1 VGGICRKGRKEG
13 FQPGMKE
20 WGVMDDGNVESME
33 PMEEVDETYREKN
46 L

>member
-1 VGGICRKGRKEG
+1 LQKRKKGRFSTWNERV
-13 FQPGMKE
+13 
-20 WGVMDDGNVESME
+20 GVMDDENGESME